1 MKLLRLLSSKMVI
14 MLLMIIF
21 GSFQTFVSTVL
32 ILQDDSPDE
41 EALRGR
47 AAKLL
52 GVLLGI

>member
-1 MKLLRLLSSKMVI
+1 MVI

-21 GSFQTFVSTVL
+21 GSFQTFVSTTVL

>member
-1 MKLLRLLSSKMVI
+1 MVI

-21 GSFQTFVSTVL
+21 GSFQTFVSTIL
-32 ILQDDSPDE
+32 ILKDDSPDE

-52 GVLLGI
+52 GVLLRI

>member
-1 MKLLRLLSSKMVI
+1 MVI
-14 MLLMIIF
+14 MLLTINF
-21 GSFQTFVSTVL
+21 RTFQTFVSAVL

-52 GVLLGI
+52 GVLLWI